1 MFRNLPQNSNITE
14 YDWNVMISKP
24 FNQLFDDNL

>member
-14 YDWNVMISKP
+14 YDWNVISKP